1 MGKGGYDRAQ
11 PYMSPLPRSS
21 RASRGRSR
29 TASKSEVSG
38 ISGFGSDPSGGCET
52 VIQGKGGRGGK
63 RGLAASASNK
73 SKVNV
78 LVTVLAVIFT
88 QFIFC
93 VIFAVIVLLHH
104 ARMIDWFPA
113 LTELT
118 GEGYLREIK
127 RGELNINI
135 DKLE

>member
-73 SKVNV
+73 SKVVGVAQCSAPDNTAGSSR
-78 LVTVLAVIFT
+78 LISL
-88 QFIFC
+88 
-93 VIFAVIVLLHH
+93 
-104 ARMIDWFPA
+104 
-113 LTELT
+113 
-118 GEGYLREIK
+118 
-127 RGELNINI
+127 
-135 DKLE
+135 